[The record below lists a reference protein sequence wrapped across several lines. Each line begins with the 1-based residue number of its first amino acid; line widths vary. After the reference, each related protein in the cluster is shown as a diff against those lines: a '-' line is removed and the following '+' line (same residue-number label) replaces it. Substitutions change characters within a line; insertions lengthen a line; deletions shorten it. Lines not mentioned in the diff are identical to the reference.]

1 MAKNRYGNEYEYVVI
16 DDNTMTIKGDL
27 KHWRC
32 GGREGKSGVDM
43 NDLGF
48 IDPSGGPFISVGMT
62 IDGKT
67 ISRISSTENGFMLYH
82 GDK

>member
-27 KHWRC
+27 EYWRF
-32 GGREGKSGVDM
+32 GGREGTSGVDM

-48 IDPSGGPFISVGMT
+48 IDPSGGPFISVGMV

-67 ISRISSTENGFMLYH
+67 INKISNTSNGFMLHYE
-82 GDK
+82 KN